1 MRTGK
6 ELIAAS
12 KEFTG
17 EDRFRSWTETLV
29 TLVLAMGVFASL
41 FLPDVPLLLR
51 FALSFICSM
60 LYVRLF
66 VIYHDYQ
73 HNAILQRSAV
83 ATFLMK
89 SIGIYLLAPQTIW

>member
-12 KEFTG
+12 KAFTG
-17 EDRFRSWTETLV
+17 EDRRRSWFETLI
-29 TLVLAMGVFASL
+29 T
-41 FLPDVPLLLR
+41 LLLGIIFLGTTFLESIPIFMR
-51 FALSFICSM
+51 IFSSITCGL

-73 HNAILQRSAV
+73 HRAILQNSTL
-83 ATFLMK
+83 ATLLMK
-89 SIGIYLLAPQTIW
+89 SIGI